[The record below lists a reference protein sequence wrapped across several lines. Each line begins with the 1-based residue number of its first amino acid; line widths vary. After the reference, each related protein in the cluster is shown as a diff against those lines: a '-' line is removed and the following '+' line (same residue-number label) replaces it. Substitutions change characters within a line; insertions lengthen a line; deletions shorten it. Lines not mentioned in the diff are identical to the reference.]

1 MDGARCVHIERHST
15 APILPS
21 YRRTS
26 WVRLPRAAHMT
37 HVPRTR
43 VLRCTFLHHHGTHPK
58 AQVRLA
64 AAGCLHTAVALELSA
79 GQMWAAGM
87 TVGCWPGRARRTG
100 LQLEEYT
107 SRFRYKQTD
116 SDATSSG
123 GDRAPRPWLLLAR
136 WTGYLP
142 RAGLPSRPGTGS
154 RQPTTPTA
162 KWTPLLTRARQ
173 PAPRAGPAGRTS
185 RAEGRN
191 PIGPGAGRQ
200 SSTARQPRPH
210 VPRGPTRL
218 QGSSVGLGQGLTAH
232 RWARLGIGGTRP
244 TPGPITPITDSDWTY
259 QWADGLTAHAS
270 GIAHRY

>member
-1 MDGARCVHIERHST
+1 M
-15 APILPS
+15 
-21 YRRTS
+21 
-26 WVRLPRAAHMT
+26 
-37 HVPRTR
+37 
-43 VLRCTFLHHHGTHPK
+43 
-58 AQVRLA
+58 
-64 AAGCLHTAVALELSA
+64 
-79 GQMWAAGM
+79 
-87 TVGCWPGRARRTG
+87 
-100 LQLEEYT
+100 
-107 SRFRYKQTD
+107 
-116 SDATSSG
+116 
-123 GDRAPRPWLLLAR
+123 
-136 WTGYLP
+136 
-142 RAGLPSRPGTGS
+142 GS

-210 VPRGPTRL
+210 VPRGPTRP

-270 GIAHRY
+270 GIAHRYRLLRMCYPRRPTITGAGPSTRVFPVRPAPGHNAGRAQGHLHRAHPRAYAVLHYTAASSRRLVSQR